1 MKDDLKSNI
10 FTMSFVLFYNIE
22 SGNYFIMQPGM
33 KKHSVLTNLQTRV
46 FKTHK
51 KYAIQCKNLAEVG
64 KISKQ
69 YAVLFKDE
77 YPEFYI

>member
-1 MKDDLKSNI
+1 
-10 FTMSFVLFYNIE
+10 MSFVLFYNIE
-22 SGNYFIMQPGM
+22 SNNYFIMQPGM
-33 KKHSVLTNLQTRV
+33 KKHRVLNNPQTRM
-46 FKTHK
+46 FKIFE

-69 YAVLFKDE
+69 YSSLFKEE